1 MIRKLMQFTFV
12 AIMLTG
18 VVLAQDVAVRSDHP
32 DEYVVVKGDTLWD
45 ISGRF
50 LDKPWQWPAIWQANP
65 QIENPHLIYPGDVV
79 SLVYIDGV
87 PQLRLSRSGTVKL
100 SPSIR
105 VVDRD
110 AINAI
115 PFESIAPFIKDLRV
129 LSPSEFEGLPYIVAN
144 NEERMNATHSDQTY
158 ARGLDAEVGEEYV
171 VARLMNIYDLV
182 GDPPEIRRVLPKEH
196 WKQVPNVWDRHQ
208 HEYNTVSPWNRRPRD
223 PIGYEMFEVSRVR
236 VVQAGEISVMDIIRD
251 RTEVRP
257 GDFILPVSD
266 MGYLSTFF
274 PSAMDN
280 IPSDLRVLATSG
292 QRSGVG
298 LYQIVSLNAG
308 TNQGVEAGNVFSAF
322 RLGQIIKDRTGFRYG
337 SFSEEAAP
345 RLPETYDGLVMVF
358 RTFEDISYGM
368 VMGGGKRVVVEYDML
383 RHPDDRL

>member
-1 MIRKLMQFTFV
+1 MHLIFA

-87 PQLRLSRSGTVKL
+87 PQLRLSRGGTVKL

-115 PFESIAPFIKDLRV
+115 PFESIQPFIKDLRV

-158 ARGLDAEVGEEYV
+158 ARGLDAKVGEEYI
-171 VARLMNIYDLV
+171 VARLMNIYDSV

-208 HEYNTVSPWNRRPRD
+208 HKFNTVSPWNRRPKD

-322 RLGQIIKDRTGFRYG
+322 RLGQLTKDRTGYRYG
-337 SFSEEAAP
+337 SFSEEASP

-383 RHPDDRL
+383 RHPDERL

>member
-1 MIRKLMQFTFV
+1 MHLIFA

-87 PQLRLSRSGTVKL
+87 PQLRLSRGGTVKL

-115 PFESIAPFIKDLRV
+115 PFESIKPFIKDLRV

-144 NEERMNATHSDQTY
+144 NEERMNATYSDQTY
-158 ARGLDAEVGEEYV
+158 ARGLDAKVGEEYI
-171 VARLMNIYDLV
+171 VARLMNIYDSV

-208 HEYNTVSPWNRRPRD
+208 HKFNTVSPWNRRPRD

-322 RLGQIIKDRTGFRYG
+322 RLGQITKDRTGFRYG

-383 RHPDDRL
+383 RHPDERL

>member
-1 MIRKLMQFTFV
+1 MHLTFV

-144 NEERMNATHSDQTY
+144 EEERLSATHTDQTY

-208 HEYNTVSPWNRRPRD
+208 HKFNTVSPWNRRPRD

-280 IPSDLRVLATSG
+280 VPSDLRVLATSG

-298 LYQIVSLNAG
+298 LYQIVSLNGG
-308 TNQGVEAGNVFSAF
+308 TNQGIEAGNVFSAF
-322 RLGQIIKDRTGFRYG
+322 RLGELTKDRIGYRYG
-337 SFSEEAAP
+337 SFSEEATP
-345 RLPETYDGLVMVF
+345 RLPDTYDGLVMVF
-358 RTFEDISYGM
+358 RTFDDISYGM

-383 RHPDDRL
+383 RHPDERF